1 MNINTIS
8 RIVGKLLLIMVL
20 LLHHLPFQLTYADD
34 QSSSSDNHEVTATSE
49 YPEKSDDSE
58 LGSMQEE
65 WEQEINYSE
74 PTQKN
79 IDSPEV
85 KSSTDSKVLTDQG
98 VWGTV
103 PWSYYEDGV
112 GTIVLGG
119 GTAGSASDAPWRSYS
134 QISKIIFE
142 DQVILPS
149 DSSGMFRG
157 LQFLEVIENTDKL
170 DVSNVTNM
178 ESMFQVTWRLREI
191 DVSNWDTSNVT
202 NMRLMFG
209 NLAATPASFTTLDLA
224 SWDTSRVT
232 NMSQMF
238 MNAQNLTTLD
248 LSAWDTS
255 NVTDMSDMFLQVN
268 SLTTLDLGTW
278 NTSKVTNMSRMFNL
292 TRSLTQLN
300 LSSWD
305 TSSVTNMSQMFS
317 NTNLKSLT
325 LGEKSLFSAAT
336 QLPAIQATD
345 GYTGGWKLEPDTED
359 LGIRYASSSEFMTNY
374 DGRFPGTY
382 TWETF
387 GMWGTV
393 PWIYDG
399 ILGTITLYGGEAGA
413 VAEAP
418 WKVYSSVKEII
429 VEDTVVLPEISTRLF
444 SGLTNL
450 EVIENAGNLDVSNVT
465 TMEQMFSYSS
475 SLKTVDVS
483 QWNTSKVTNM
493 GFMFNQTHS
502 LQALDVSQWDTS
514 QVTRM
519 DTMFQRSRELKELD
533 VSNWNT
539 SKVTNMSFM
548 FNQTHSLQALDV
560 SQWDTSQVTRMDTM
574 FQRSREL
581 KELDVSQWD
590 TSQVTTMHNMF
601 NGTNNLK
608 RISLGKNSIFDSSVN
623 LPNRQQNNLYTSRW
637 VLEESLTSGTGVIA
651 FENSTEF
658 MNNYDGTYPGTY
670 IWEPVPP
677 EQLIAKLD
685 TVSDQSVAIHGHAT
699 ELVDHLTITY
709 KNTEGNTIVL
719 EKDSPR
725 IVWGD
730 YQDNQQKV
738 RSFQIN
744 LAENER
750 LETGSKVEIKLSK
763 PSGDTTGDVTEEQT
777 VIKGIDYRS
786 NNFTLDRSKINE
798 LATVEALH
806 ALILQE
812 SRAQARNILSEEDM
826 TNDFR
831 IIETDLSLDSK
842 EDGSYYAILEVGNK
856 AYQMTIGIDLT
867 SKVEHLRVTIP
878 VKMIFESLYDGEES
892 KRQFES
898 QTYEIHNQS
907 SVAVDMYINQVAID
921 DPAGI
926 VLLKEGEDP
935 LDYVE
940 SDVEDPSYEDIT
952 KPLLRLNIQ
961 TPEVKKQLYA
971 TMPEQHLI
979 RLSEGDRTPLSLS
992 GDFYGDY
999 PRWVDN
1005 PEIEQGGYYEN
1016 TLVPNYRIV
1025 LRFVPRI

>member
-1 MNINTIS
+1 MKRNTIS
-8 RIVGKLLLIMVL
+8 RIIGKLLLIMVL
-20 LLHHLPFQLTYADD
+20 LLPNLPFQLTYAHDY
-34 QSSSSDNHEVTATSE
+34 SSSSDNHEGTVTSE
-49 YPEKSDDSE
+49 YPEKPGDSE
-58 LGSMQEE
+58 LNSLHEESNQEANDSISV
-65 WEQEINYSE
+65 QQIS
-74 PTQKN
+74 
-79 IDSPEV
+79 DSPEA
-85 KSSTDSKVLTDQG
+85 KSSTESKVLTDQG

-119 GTAGSASDAPWRSYS
+119 GAAGSTGDAPWRSYNR
-134 QISKIIFE
+134 ISKIIFE

-157 LQFLEVIENTDKL
+157 LQFLEKIENADKL

-178 ESMFQVTWRLREI
+178 ESMFQVTSRLKEI

-209 NLAATPASFTTLDLA
+209 NLAATPASFTTLDLT
-224 SWDTSRVT
+224 SWD
-232 NMSQMF
+232 
-238 MNAQNLTTLD
+238 
-248 LSAWDTS
+248 
-255 NVTDMSDMFLQVN
+255 
-268 SLTTLDLGTW
+268 
-278 NTSKVTNMSRMFNL
+278 TSKVTNMSRMFHL

-336 QLPAIQATD
+336 QLPAIQQID
-345 GYTGGWKLEPDTED
+345 GYTDGWKLEPGTED

-399 ILGTITLYGGEAGA
+399 ILETITLYGGEAGA
-413 VAEAP
+413 VGDAP

-429 VEDTVVLPEISTRLF
+429 VEDTVVLPEISSRLF

-465 TMEQMFSYSS
+465 MMDLMFARAN
-475 SLKTVDVS
+475 SLKKVDVS
-483 QWNTSKVTNM
+483 NWNTSRVTTM
-493 GFMFNQTHS
+493 VFMFNQASS

-514 QVTRM
+514 LVTSM
-519 DTMFQRSRELKELD
+519 GAMFQEARELKELD

-539 SKVTNMSFM
+539 SQVRNISFMFFNARSLTELDMNKWDTYQVTNM
-548 FNQTHSLQALDV
+548 N
-560 SQWDTSQVTRMDTM
+560 
-574 FQRSREL
+574 
-581 KELDVSQWD
+581 
-590 TSQVTTMHNMF
+590 NMF
-601 NGTNNLK
+601 TGTNNLK
-608 RISLGKNSIFDSSVN
+608 RISLGEKSIFDSSVN
-623 LPNRQQNNLYTSRW
+623 LPNRRQDNLYTGRW
-637 VLEESLTSGTGVIA
+637 VLEESLTSGSGVIA
-651 FENSTEF
+651 FENSTDF
-658 MNNYDGTYPGTY
+658 MTNYDGSNPGTY

-677 EQLIAKLD
+677 EQLIAKFD
-685 TVSDQSVAIHGHAT
+685 PVSDQSVAIHGHAT
-699 ELVDHLTITY
+699 ESVDHLTITY
-709 KNTEGNTIVL
+709 KNTEGSTVVL

-725 IVWGD
+725 ILWGD
-730 YQDNQQKV
+730 YQDSQEKV

-750 LETGSKVEIKLSK
+750 LETGSTVEIKLSK
-763 PSGDTTGDVTEEQT
+763 PSGDTTGDVAEEQT

-786 NNFTLDRSKINE
+786 NNFTLDRSKLNE
-798 LATVEALH
+798 LATVEELH

-812 SRAQARNILSEEDM
+812 SRAQAKNILSEEDM

-831 IIETDLSLDSK
+831 IVETDLSLDSE

-878 VKMIFESLYDGEES
+878 VKMIFESLYDEEES

-907 SVAVDMYINQVAID
+907 SVAVDTYINQVAID
-921 DPAGI
+921 DSAGI

-935 LDYVE
+935 LDYAE
-940 SDVEDPSYEDIT
+940 SAVEDPSYEDIT
-952 KPLLRLNIQ
+952 KPLLRLNLQ
-961 TPEVKKQLYA
+961 TQETKKQLYA

-979 RLSEGDRTPLSLS
+979 RLSQGDRTPLSLS
-992 GDFYGDY
+992 GEFYGDY

-1005 PEIEQGGYYEN
+1005 PDIEQGGYYEHM
-1016 TLVPNYRIV
+1016 LVPNYRIV
-1025 LRFVPRI
+1025 LRFVPRT

>member
-1 MNINTIS
+1 MNINTIT
-8 RIVGKLLLIMVL
+8 RIGGKLLLIMVL
-20 LLHHLPFQLTYADD
+20 LLHHLPFQLTYAAD
-34 QSSSSDNHEVTATSE
+34 QSSSSDNHEVTAISE
-49 YPEKSDDSE
+49 YTEKTEESE
-58 LGSMQEE
+58 ELENSKEGSNRTTEYRLE
-65 WEQEINYSE
+65 LVA
-74 PTQKN
+74 
-79 IDSPEV
+79 SPPAGGNPRR
-85 KSSTDSKVLTDQG
+85 TDSSGSNVVWLRVGESLGNMNAFPNPGYRFLRWEVASGPIVIFHPTSQELAVSQNGAGNSVIRAVFEPVQGGNVTVKHEDEEGNQLADSSVLTGLVDQTYTTEALSISG
-98 VWGTV
+98 WQLSKTPENASGTFRVEEQTVVYTYEPEQNLWGTV
-103 PWSYYEDGV
+103 PWSYEE
-112 GTIVLGG
+112 GTETIRLYSGE
-119 GTAGSASDAPWRSYS
+119 AGAVADAPWKTHSS
-134 QISKIIFE
+134 VKQIIVE
-142 DQVILPS
+142 DQVILPKNS
-149 DSSGMFRG
+149 RALFIDLRN
-157 LQFLEVIENTDKL
+157 LEIIENIDRM
-170 DVSNVTNM
+170 DVSNVENM
-178 ESMFQVTWRLREI
+178 QMMFSGTSNLRE
-191 DVSNWDTSNVT
+191 
-202 NMRLMFG
+202 
-209 NLAATPASFTTLDLA
+209 LDL
-224 SWDTSRVT
+224 R
-232 NMSQMF
+232 N
-238 MNAQNLTTLD
+238 
-248 LSAWDTS
+248 WDTS
-255 NVTDMSDMFLQVN
+255 NVTDMGGMFQLA
-268 SLTTLDLGTW
+268 SSITELDLG
-278 NTSKVTNMSRMFNL
+278 
-292 TRSLTQLN
+292 
-300 LSSWD
+300 
-305 TSSVTNMSQMFS
+305 
-317 NTNLKSLT
+317 
-325 LGEKSLFSAAT
+325 
-336 QLPAIQATD
+336 
-345 GYTGGWKLEPDTED
+345 
-359 LGIRYASSSEFMTNY
+359 
-374 DGRFPGTY
+374 
-382 TWETF
+382 
-387 GMWGTV
+387 
-393 PWIYDG
+393 
-399 ILGTITLYGGEAGA
+399 
-413 VAEAP
+413 
-418 WKVYSSVKEII
+418 
-429 VEDTVVLPEISTRLF
+429 
-444 SGLTNL
+444 
-450 EVIENAGNLDVSNVT
+450 
-465 TMEQMFSYSS
+465 
-475 SLKTVDVS
+475 
-483 QWNTSKVTNM
+483 
-493 GFMFNQTHS
+493 
-502 LQALDVSQWDTS
+502 
-514 QVTRM
+514 
-519 DTMFQRSRELKELD
+519 
-533 VSNWNT
+533 NWNT
-539 SKVTNMSFM
+539 SALVSTVYMFSGATSLTKLDISNWDIARSIFVVAM
-548 FNQTHSLQALDV
+548 FNNTP
-560 SQWDTSQVTRMDTM
+560 
-574 FQRSREL
+574 L
-581 KELDVSQWD
+581 KTIV
-590 TSQVTTMHNMF
+590 
-601 NGTNNLK
+601 
-608 RISLGKNSIFDSSVN
+608 LGEKTVFLTASSVGSTN
-623 LPNRQQNNLYTSRW
+623 LPQIEITDQYTGRW
-637 VLEESLTSGTGVIA
+637 VLEESLTSETGVIA

-685 TVSDQSVAIHGHAT
+685 PVSDQSVAIHGHAT

-763 PSGDTTGDVTEEQT
+763 PSGDTTGDVTEEQI

-798 LATVEALH
+798 LETVEGLH

-812 SRAQARNILSEEDM
+812 SRAQARNILSEEDI

-831 IIETDLSLDSK
+831 IIETDLSLDSE

-878 VKMIFESLYDGEES
+878 VKMIFESLYDEAES

-907 SVAVDMYINQVAID
+907 SVAVDTYINQVAID

>member
-1 MNINTIS
+1 MKRNTIR
-8 RIVGKLLLIMVL
+8 RIIGKLLLIMVL
-20 LLHHLPFQLTYADD
+20 LLPNLPFQLTYAHDY
-34 QSSSSDNHEVTATSE
+34 SSSSDNHEVTVTSE
-49 YPEKSDDSE
+49 YPEKPGDSE
-58 LGSMQEE
+58 LNSLHEESNQEANDSISV
-65 WEQEINYSE
+65 QQIS
-74 PTQKN
+74 
-79 IDSPEV
+79 DSPEA
-85 KSSTDSKVLTDQG
+85 KSSTESKVLTDQG

-119 GTAGSASDAPWRSYS
+119 GTAGSAREAPWRSYF

-149 DSSGMFRG
+149 DSSGMFRS
-157 LQFLEVIENTDKL
+157 LTFLESIENADKL

-209 NLAATPASFTTLDLA
+209 NLAATPASFTTLDLT
-224 SWDTSRVT
+224 SWDTSSVT

-238 MNAQNLTTLD
+238 MNAQSLTTLD
-248 LSAWDTS
+248 LRGWDTS
-255 NVTDMSDMFLQVN
+255 NVTDMSDMFFQAN

-278 NTSKVTNMSRMFNL
+278 NTSKVTNMSRMFHL
-292 TRSLTQLN
+292 ARSLTQLN

-325 LGEKSLFSAAT
+325 LREKSFFSAAT
-336 QLPAIQATD
+336 QLPAIQQID
-345 GYTGGWKLEPDTED
+345 GYTGGWKLEPGTEN

-399 ILGTITLYGGEAGA
+399 ILETITLYGGEAGA
-413 VAEAP
+413 VADAP

-429 VEDTVVLPEISTRLF
+429 VEDTVVLPEISSRLF

-465 TMEQMFSYSS
+465 MMDLMFARAN
-475 SLKTVDVS
+475 SLKKVDVS
-483 QWNTSKVTNM
+483 NWNTSRVTTM
-493 GFMFNQTHS
+493 VFMFNQASS

-514 QVTRM
+514 LVTSM
-519 DTMFQRSRELKELD
+519 GAMFQEARELKELD

-539 SKVTNMSFM
+539 SQVRNISFMFFNARSLTELDMNKWDTYQVTNM
-548 FNQTHSLQALDV
+548 N
-560 SQWDTSQVTRMDTM
+560 
-574 FQRSREL
+574 
-581 KELDVSQWD
+581 
-590 TSQVTTMHNMF
+590 NMF
-601 NGTNNLK
+601 TGTNNLK
-608 RISLGKNSIFDSSVN
+608 RISLGEKSIFDSSVN
-623 LPNRQQNNLYTSRW
+623 LPNRRQDNLYTGRW
-637 VLEESLTSGTGVIA
+637 VLEESLTSGSGVIA
-651 FENSTEF
+651 FENSTDF
-658 MNNYDGTYPGTY
+658 MTNYDGSNPGTY

-677 EQLIAKLD
+677 EQLIAKFD
-685 TVSDQSVAIHGHAT
+685 PVSDQSVAIHGHAT
-699 ELVDHLTITY
+699 ESVDHLTITY
-709 KNTEGNTIVL
+709 KNTEGSTVVL

-725 IVWGD
+725 ILWGD
-730 YQDNQQKV
+730 YQDSQEKV

-750 LETGSKVEIKLSK
+750 LETGSTVEIKLSK
-763 PSGDTTGDVTEEQT
+763 PSGDTTGDVAEEQT

-786 NNFTLDRSKINE
+786 NNFTLDRSKLNE
-798 LATVEALH
+798 LATVEELH

-812 SRAQARNILSEEDM
+812 SRAQAKNILSEEDM

-831 IIETDLSLDSK
+831 IVETDLSLDSE

-878 VKMIFESLYDGEES
+878 VKMVFESLYDEEES

-907 SVAVDMYINQVAID
+907 SVAVDTYINQVAID
-921 DPAGI
+921 DSAGI

-935 LDYVE
+935 LDYAE
-940 SDVEDPSYEDIT
+940 SAVEDPSYEDIT
-952 KPLLRLNIQ
+952 KPLLRLNLQ
-961 TPEVKKQLYA
+961 TQETKKQLYA

-979 RLSEGDRTPLSLS
+979 RLSQGDRTPLSLS
-992 GDFYGDY
+992 GEFYGDY

-1005 PEIEQGGYYEN
+1005 PDIEQGGYYEHM
-1016 TLVPNYRIV
+1016 LVPNYRIV
-1025 LRFVPRI
+1025 LRFVPRT